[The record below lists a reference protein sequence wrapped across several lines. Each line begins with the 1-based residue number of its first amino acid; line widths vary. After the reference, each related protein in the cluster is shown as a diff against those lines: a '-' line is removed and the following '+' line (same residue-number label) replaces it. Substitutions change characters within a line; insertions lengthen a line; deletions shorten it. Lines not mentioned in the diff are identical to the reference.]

1 MCRYQEKSPH
11 LRNWGDYGPQLKKT
25 FLPSGIQPSNRVF
38 RYTYTRSL

>member
-11 LRNWGDYGPQLKKT
+11 LRNWEDYGPQLKT
-25 FLPSGIQPSNRVF
+25 FLPSGIQPSNRVV